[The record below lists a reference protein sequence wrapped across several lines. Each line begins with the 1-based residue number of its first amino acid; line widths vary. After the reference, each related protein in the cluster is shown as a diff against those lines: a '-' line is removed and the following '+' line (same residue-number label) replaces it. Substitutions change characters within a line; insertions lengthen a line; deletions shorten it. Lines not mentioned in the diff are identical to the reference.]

1 MAGQDL
7 LGLLLPLGL
16 FLIVMKGIDPLMV
29 IFGLFAIVGA
39 LQHLGL
45 IGQPQQAQGEDE
57 APTSRAKQAA
67 RRRNGARHEEESE
80 PQARAVQ
87 SLDKYISEAER
98 CLENNNY
105 DRATELARKATDM
118 DAECA
123 KAWELLATAQQWAG
137 KRDEALATVKRALET
152 FEVESEVLNKLKRD
166 LQSKSPAEIAVEC
179 EVKGQE
185 FLSKRMY
192 DLAIDS
198 YNKAIDAL
206 GAAEEVA
213 DADRPLFLRLRRNR
227 AECSQQLQDWSLCR
241 QDATVLLEEDPND
254 ARALLQ
260 RAAANEALEKYK
272 AALEDARK
280 LLTIDSKSVAANR
293 IVHNCQQALRHM

>member
-1 MAGQDL
+1 MAIQDL
-7 LGLLLPLGL
+7 LGLMLPLAL
-16 FLIVMKGIDPLMV
+16 FLIVWKGIDPLMV
-29 IFGLFAIVGA
+29 FFSLFVIVGA

-45 IGQPQQAQGEDE
+45 GGEAQAQGEGE

-67 RRRNGARHEEESE
+67 RQNGSRHREEND
-80 PQARAVQ
+80 PQARGTQ
-87 SLDKYISEAER
+87 SLETCISEAER
-98 CLENNNY
+98 CLGNNNY
-105 DRATELARKATDM
+105 DRAELLAKQATDM

-137 KRDEALATVKRALET
+137 KREEALTTVKSALET
-152 FEVESEVLNKLKRD
+152 FEVQSEGLNKLKRD

-179 EVKGQE
+179 EAKGQE
-185 FLSKRMY
+185 FMSKRMY
-192 DLAIDS
+192 DLAIDC

-206 GAAEEVA
+206 EAAEVA
-213 DADRPLFLRLRRNR
+213 AADRPLFLRLRRSR

-241 QDATVLLEEDPND
+241 KDATVLLEEDPSD

-260 RAAANEALEKYK
+260 RAAANEALEKFK

-293 IVHNCQQALRHM
+293 IAHNCQQALRDM

>member
-1 MAGQDL
+1 MAQDASGL

-16 FLIVMKGIDPLMV
+16 FLIVAKGIDPLMV
-29 IFGLFAIVGA
+29 FLSLGAIVVA
-39 LQHLGL
+39 LTQMGI
-45 IGQPQQAQGEDE
+45 IGEPQPQSAEGE

-67 RRRNGARHEEESE
+67 RRNGRRVEEEFE
-80 PQARAVQ
+80 PQART
-87 SLDKYISEAER
+87 LPLEKCLSEAQR

-105 DRATELARKATDM
+105 DRAEQLAKQATDT

-137 KRDEALATVKRALET
+137 KRDEALATVRSALET
-152 FEVESEVLNKLKRD
+152 FEVESEALEKLKRD

-179 EVKGQE
+179 EAKGKE
-185 FLSKRMY
+185 FMTKRMY
-192 DLAIDS
+192 DLAIDC

-206 GAAEEVA
+206 EAAEVA
-213 DADRPLFLRLRRNR
+213 QGDRPLFLRLRRSR
-227 AECSQQLQDWSLCR
+227 AECAQQLQDWSLCR
-241 QDATVLLEEDPND
+241 KDATVLLEEDPND

-260 RAAANEALEKYK
+260 RAAANEALEKFK

-280 LLTIDSKSVAANR
+280 LLAIDPKNIAANR
-293 IVHNCQQALRHM
+293 IVHNCNQALRG